1 MVKNFLKSNLE
12 SVFNQTDIIYLRI
25 DIVYRKVMNVQQLEY
40 IIAVDTHRHFVK
52 ASEKCF
58 VTQATLSMM
67 IKKLEEELN
76 IKIFDRSRQ
85 PVVPTEIGKKIIAQ
99 AKIILQES
107 NRLKEIVHQD
117 QGKLSG
123 ELRIGIIPTLAP
135 YLLPLFVTSFLNK
148 YPSVKLTISELT
160 TDDIVHKLEQH
171 NLDVGLLSTPLNLPS
186 LTEQALFYEEFVV
199 YASSKEKIL
208 KKKYVLANDI
218 DVNRLC
224 LLEEGHCLRSQVFN
238 LCELRNHETEM
249 RQLDFA
255 TGSIETLK
263 KIVEVNQGITIL
275 PMLALKDLTLKQ
287 KLNIRYFKKPAPV
300 REIGLVT
307 YRYFVKE
314 RLIESLKEEILAH
327 VPSEMKTLFRKEVV
341 NI

>member
-1 MVKNFLKSNLE
+1 
-12 SVFNQTDIIYLRI
+12 
-25 DIVYRKVMNVQQLEY
+25 MNIQQLEY
-40 IIAVDTHRHFVK
+40 IIAVDSCRHFVK
-52 ASEKCF
+52 ASEKCY

-85 PVVPTEIGKKIIAQ
+85 PVVPTEIGNKIIAQ

-107 NRLKEIVHQD
+107 NRLKEIVQEE
-117 QGKLSG
+117 QG
-123 ELRIGIIPTLAP
+123 ELNGELKIGIIPTLAP
-135 YLLPLFVTSFLNK
+135 YLLPLFMNSFLKK
-148 YPSVKLTISELT
+148 YPLVRLRISELT

-171 NLDVGLLSTPLNLPS
+171 DLDAGLLSTPLNLSS
-186 LTEQALFYEEFVV
+186 LTEQTLFYEEFVV
-199 YASSKEKIL
+199 FASSKEKIL
-208 KKKYVLANDI
+208 QKKYVLANDI
-218 DVNRLC
+218 DINRLC

-238 LCELRNHETEM
+238 LCELRNKEKELH
-249 RQLDFA
+249 QLDFA

-275 PMLALKDLTLKQ
+275 PMLALKDMSPKQ
-287 KLNIRYFKKPAPV
+287 KNNIRYFKAPIPV

-314 RLIESLKEEILAH
+314 KLIKSLKEEILNH
-327 VPSEMKTLFRKEVV
+327 IPIEMKSGFKK
-341 NI
+341 NIINI